1 MTMQIKQISV
11 YGKNGERRDVKFNP
25 SCVNIITGASKKGK
39 SSLLDIVEYC
49 LGSSECSVAE
59 GFIRKTVDWY
69 AILLQFCDT
78 QVFIARAAPL
88 PGLNT
93 NSTSHM
99 IVEKTISVPD
109 RLELKSSTNI
119 DSVINFLTEKVGV
132 PEQKTEV
139 PEGQTRSSISIDF
152 KHSKY
157 YLFQSQDEIAAKK
170 ILFHR
175 QSEPHI
181 PQAIKDT
188 IPYFLGAAEDDRLKD
203 LSALRGLK
211 QEKTRLTKKLHEL
224 ESLKGDGLQK
234 GYVLLA
240 EAAEIGLY
248 TSENLIPSEKELL
261 VNLAHIR
268 DWMPPR
274 TPIEENSNDPLP
286 TLEREYQRLQ
296 QQKHEVRFKLNT
308 AREFARSETGF
319 EKEAGEQSFRLQSIG
334 LFKKTAAG
342 HVCPIC
348 ESQHETRDGAE
359 NIIKQAIVD
368 LAQKLDGVERNRPR
382 ITSYIQ
388 GLIAEQNDLADK
400 VKKVRD
406 SIGQIR
412 SKDAFLEGF
421 QDINLLK
428 SRVAGRVSLYL
439 DGINW
444 ADDSGPIKKQI
455 AALEPQ
461 IEELEEK
468 LNPNALKERLDAQIS
483 IISEDMTRWARE
495 LSLEHSEH
503 PIRLDIP
510 KLTVV
515 AETPNGRTPLYRM
528 GSGENWVGYHLVAY
542 LALAKWFIKENRPV
556 GRFIFFDQPTQ
567 VYFPSENSVTGS
579 IEEIE
584 SDEDRKAVKKMFEWL
599 FRVVE
604 KELDSKLQ
612 VIVTDHAD
620 IDEDW
625 YQAAIVDEKWR
636 GDTALIP
643 RHWYRDENT

>member
-1 MTMQIKQISV
+1 MTMQILQISV
-11 YGKNGERRDVKFNP
+11 YGKNGERRDVKFKP
-25 SCVNIITGASKKGK
+25 SRVNIITGASKKGK

-49 LGSSECSVAE
+49 LGSSECNVAE

-69 AILLQFCDT
+69 AILLQFRDT

-88 PGLNT
+88 PGQNSS
-93 NSTSHM
+93 STSHM
-99 IVEKTISVPD
+99 IVEKEISVPD
-109 RLELKSSTNI
+109 RADLKSSTNI
-119 DSVINFLTEKVGV
+119 DSVVNFLTEKLGV
-132 PEQKTEV
+132 PEQQTEV
-139 PEGQTRSSISIDF
+139 PEGHTRSSISINF
-152 KHSKY
+152 KHSRY

-203 LSALRGLK
+203 LAELRNFK
-211 QEKTRLTKKLHEL
+211 QEKVRLNKKLYEI

-234 GYVLLA
+234 GYLLLA
-240 EAAEIGLY
+240 EAANAGLY
-248 TSENLIPSEKELL
+248 SGENLIPNEKDLL
-261 VNLAHIR
+261 SGLSRINN
-268 DWMPPR
+268 WTPPLN
-274 TPIEENSNDPLP
+274 PVEDSDDDPLSA
-286 TLEREYQRLQ
+286 LEQEYQRLQ
-296 QQKHEVRFKLNT
+296 QQKREVRFKLNS
-308 AREFARSETGF
+308 ANEFAQSESGF
-319 EKEAGEQSFRLQSIG
+319 KKEAGEQSFRLQSIG
-334 LFKKTAAG
+334 LFKKAAASQ
-342 HVCPIC
+342 HTCPIC
-348 ESQHETRDGAE
+348 ESQNDAGDGAE
-359 NIIKQAIVD
+359 NIIQHAIAD
-368 LAQKLDGVERNRPR
+368 LAHKLDGVGRNRPR

-388 GLIAEQNDLADK
+388 SLITEQSDLADK
-400 VKKVRD
+400 IKKTRN
-406 SIGQIR
+406 SIDQIR
-412 SKDAFLEGF
+412 SNNATSEGL
-421 QDINLLK
+421 QDKNLLK
-428 SRVAGRVSLYL
+428 SRIAGRVSLYL

-444 ADDSGPIKKQI
+444 ADDTGPIKKQI

-461 IEELEEK
+461 IEALEEK
-468 LNPNALKERLDAQIS
+468 LNPEALKERLDAQIS

-495 LSLEHSEH
+495 LGLEHSEH

-515 AETPNGRTPLYRM
+515 AETPFGRTPLYRM

-567 VYFPSENSVTGS
+567 VYFPSDKAVTGN

-599 FRVVE
+599 FKVVE
-604 KELDSKLQ
+604 EELGGDLQ

-620 IDEDW
+620 IEEDW
-625 YQAAIVDEKWR
+625 YQSAISDEKWR

-643 RHWYRDENT
+643 KHWYIEQ

>member
-1 MTMQIKQISV
+1 MTMQILQISV
-11 YGKNGERRDVKFNP
+11 YGKNGERRDVKFKP
-25 SCVNIITGASKKGK
+25 SRVNIITGASKKGK

-49 LGSSECSVAE
+49 LGSSECNVAE

-69 AILLQFCDT
+69 AILLQFSDT

-88 PGLNT
+88 PGQNSS
-93 NSTSHM
+93 STSHM
-99 IVEKTISVPD
+99 IVEKEISVPD
-109 RLELKSSTNI
+109 RADLKSSTNI
-119 DSVINFLTEKVGV
+119 DSVVNFLTEKLGV
-132 PEQKTEV
+132 PEHQTEV
-139 PEGQTRSSISIDF
+139 PEGHTRSSISINF
-152 KHSKY
+152 KHSRY

-203 LSALRGLK
+203 LAELRNFK
-211 QEKTRLTKKLHEL
+211 QEKVRLNKKLYEI

-234 GYVLLA
+234 GYLLLA
-240 EAAEIGLY
+240 EAANAGLY
-248 TSENLIPSEKELL
+248 SGENLIPNEKDLL
-261 VNLAHIR
+261 SGLSRINN
-268 DWMPPR
+268 WTPPLN
-274 TPIEENSNDPLP
+274 PVEDSDDDPLP
-286 TLEREYQRLQ
+286 ALEQEYQRLQ
-296 QQKHEVRFKLNT
+296 QQKREVRFKLNS
-308 AREFARSETGF
+308 ANEFAQSESGF
-319 EKEAGEQSFRLQSIG
+319 KKEAGEQSFRLQSIG
-334 LFKKTAAG
+334 LFKKAAASQ
-342 HVCPIC
+342 HTCPIC
-348 ESQHETRDGAE
+348 ESQHDAGDGAE
-359 NIIKQAIVD
+359 NIIQHAIAD
-368 LAQKLDGVERNRPR
+368 LAHKLDGVGRNRPR

-388 GLIAEQNDLADK
+388 SLITEQSDLADK
-400 VKKVRD
+400 IKKTRN
-406 SIGQIR
+406 SIDQIR
-412 SKDAFLEGF
+412 SNNATSEGL
-421 QDINLLK
+421 QDKNLLK
-428 SRVAGRVSLYL
+428 SRIAGRVSLYL

-444 ADDSGPIKKQI
+444 ADDTGPIKKQI

-461 IEELEEK
+461 IEALEEK
-468 LNPNALKERLDAQIS
+468 LNPEALKERLDAQIS

-495 LSLEHSEH
+495 LGLEHSEH

-515 AETPNGRTPLYRM
+515 AETPFGRTPLYRM

-567 VYFPSENSVTGS
+567 VYFPSDKAVTGN

-599 FRVVE
+599 FKVVE
-604 KELDSKLQ
+604 EELGGDLQ

-620 IDEDW
+620 IEEDW
-625 YQAAIVDEKWR
+625 YQSAISDEKWR

-643 RHWYRDENT
+643 KHWYIEQ

>member
-1 MTMQIKQISV
+1 MTMQILQISV
-11 YGKNGERRDVKFNP
+11 YGKNGERRDVKLTP
-25 SCVNIITGASKKGK
+25 SRVNIITGASKKGK
-39 SSLLDIVEYC
+39 SSLLEIVEYC

-69 AILLQFCDT
+69 AILLQFRDT

-88 PGLNT
+88 PGLNS

-99 IVEKTISVPD
+99 IVEKDIKVPD
-109 RLELKSSTNI
+109 RSELKSSTNI
-119 DSVINFLTEKVGV
+119 DSVVNYLTEKLGV
-132 PEQKTEV
+132 PEQETEV
-139 PEGQTRSSISIDF
+139 PEGQTRSSISINF
-152 KHSKY
+152 KHSRY

-203 LSALRGLK
+203 LAALRGLK
-211 QEKTRLTKKLHEL
+211 QEKTRLTKKLYEL

-234 GYVLLA
+234 GYVLLT
-240 EAAEIGLY
+240 EAAQIGLY
-248 TSENLIPSEKELL
+248 TSENLIPNEKELL
-261 VNLAHIR
+261 ASLARISN
-268 DWMPPR
+268 WVPPLA
-274 TPIEENSNDPLP
+274 PVEENSNDPLSV
-286 TLEREYQRLQ
+286 LEREYQDLQ
-296 QQKHEVRFKLNT
+296 QQKREVRFKLNS
-308 AREFARSETGF
+308 ANEFARSETGF

-334 LFKKTAAG
+334 LFKKASAAN

-348 ESQHETRDGAE
+348 DSKHEASDGAE
-359 NIIKQAIVD
+359 SIIQQAIAD
-368 LAQKLDGVERNRPR
+368 LTHKLDGVERNRPR
-382 ITSYIQ
+382 ITGYIQ
-388 GLIAEQNDLADK
+388 GLMAEHNNLADK

-412 SKDAFLEGF
+412 SKDVASDGF
-421 QDINLLK
+421 QDPNLLK

-444 ADDSGPIKKQI
+444 ADDTAPIKQQI
-455 AALEPQ
+455 AVLEPQ

-468 LNPNALKERLDAQIS
+468 LNPDALKERLDAQIS

-495 LSLEHSEH
+495 LGLEHSEH

-515 AETPNGRTPLYRM
+515 AETPHGRTPLHRM
-528 GSGENWVGYHLVAY
+528 GSGENWVGYHLVTY

-567 VYFPSENSVTGS
+567 VYFPSDKVVTGN

-584 SDEDRKAVKKMFEWL
+584 KDEDRKAVKKMFEWL
-599 FRVVE
+599 FKVVE
-604 KELDSKLQ
+604 QELGPDLQ

-620 IDEDW
+620 IEEDW
-625 YQAAIVDEKWR
+625 YQSAIADEKWR
-636 GDTALIP
+636 GDIALIP
-643 RHWYRDENT
+643 KHWYTEE